1 MLDDRDYMRGEDS
14 YRPRWPVV
22 NILLAVNVAIF
33 VLVEVL
39 QFYRIPADGDAVLGM
54 FALSLEG
61 LQHGRIWQLFTF
73 QFLHA
78 GLLHLLFNA
87 LTLYFFGR
95 AVEEALGRA
104 ALLKLYFSSGVVGGL
119 LQMVGAW
126 LLPTHFGYGVSVVGA
141 SAGVFGLVA
150 AFAAMFPDRTITLL
164 LFFIIP
170 VSLRARTLL
179 WVSAG
184 LAVFGMVV
192 PRDTIAHA
200 AHFGGMLAGLA
211 FVRWFVH
218 AERPP
223 GRWRPFRRRE
233 MARVRSGGGISLRRV
248 PPEEGGEPTT
258 EEFISREVDPILD
271 KISAHGIH
279 SLTERERKILE
290 AARNKMSRR
299 RP

>member
-1 MLDDRDYMRGEDS
+1 MLDDRDYMRDADS

-22 NILLAVNVAIF
+22 NILLAVNVAVF
-33 VLVEVL
+33 VLIEVL
-39 QFYRIPADGDAVLGM
+39 QFYRIPADSDAVSGM

-61 LQHGRIWQLFTF
+61 LRHGRLWQLVTF
-73 QFLHA
+73 QFLH
-78 GLLHLLFNA
+78 GGPLHLLFNA
-87 LTLYFFGR
+87 LMLYFFGR

-104 ALLKLYFSSGVVGGL
+104 GLLKLYFSSGVAGGL
-119 LQMVGAW
+119 LQMLAAW
-126 LLPTHFGYGVSVVGA
+126 WLPAHFGHSISVVGA

-150 AFAAMFPDRTITLL
+150 AFAAIFPDRIITLL

-170 VSLRARTLL
+170 ITLRARTLL
-179 WVSAG
+179 WISAG

-200 AHFGGMLAGLA
+200 AHLGGMLAGLA
-211 FVRWFVH
+211 FVKWFVH
-218 AERPP
+218 AERSP

-233 MARVRSGGGISLRRV
+233 MARVRSGGGVSLRRV
-248 PPEEGGEPTT
+248 PSEEGGEPTT